1 MKVPGGWGAIKR
13 SFAIRDYRLFIIGNL
28 SSNFGLWTQRVA
40 LGWLTWELTHSTAW
54 LGGIALAETAPTF
67 VFALIAGTMV
77 DRVDYF
83 RLMRITQSLTLSY
96 SVIVAVLILGGW
108 INIWILLTLVLLR
121 GTATAFNR
129 PSRMTAIFA
138 LVGRE
143 LLTSAVTINSIIFNT
158 SRFVGPALGGVLIV
172 TIGVGWTFAAAA
184 AMFLVFT
191 IMLQLI
197 KATVPAPP
205 VREKKSMLIETA
217 EGLNYMFANPGL
229 KVMVLALVGVGLV
242 AKPLTD
248 LLPGFVGEVFNRGPE
263 GLALLMI
270 AHGGGAML
278 GAAWMASWGSGIKG
292 LTRVSIIAVA
302 AGSFPIFLFAMAP
315 VFWMSLP
322 LIFLVGFAFILQSIS
337 NQTLLQSAADPTMRG
352 RVISNYS
359 LAHQGAPA
367 IGALLIGGIA
377 EQIGLRIPVAVGA
390 ASCLILWCWLWRQRH
405 WLARALEVEGGI
417 PAKAGRR

>member
-1 MKVPGGWGAIKR
+1 MKVPGGWGALKR

-67 VFALIAGTMV
+67 VFALIAGTVV

-83 RLMRITQSLTLSY
+83 RLMRITQGLTLSY
-96 SVIVAVLILGGW
+96 SVIVAVLIIGGW

-129 PSRMTAIFA
+129 PSRMTAIFS

-143 LLTSAVTINSIIFNT
+143 LLTSAVTVNSIIFNT
-158 SRFVGPALGGVLIV
+158 SRFVGPAVGGVLIV
-172 TIGVGWTFAAAA
+172 TVGVGWTFAAAA
-184 AMFLVFT
+184 AMFFVFT
-191 IMLQLI
+191 CMLQLI
-197 KATVPAPP
+197 KATVTVPPA
-205 VREKKSMLIETA
+205 RAKKSMFVETV
-217 EGLNYMFANPGL
+217 EGLNYMFAHRGL
-229 KVMVLALVGVGLV
+229 KVMMISLVGVGLF
-242 AKPLTD
+242 AKPITD

-270 AHGGGAML
+270 AHGGGAMV
-278 GAAWMASWGSGIKG
+278 GAAWMASWRPGIRG
-292 LTRVSIIAVA
+292 LTRVSIIAIA
-302 AGSFPIFLFAMAP
+302 AVSFPIFLFAMAP

-322 LIFLVGFAFILQSIS
+322 LIFLIGFAFILQSIS

-377 EQIGLRIPVAVGA
+377 EQVGLRVPVAVGA
-390 ASCLILWCWLWRQRH
+390 ALCLALWCWLWRQRH

-417 PAKAGRR
+417 PAQARRP